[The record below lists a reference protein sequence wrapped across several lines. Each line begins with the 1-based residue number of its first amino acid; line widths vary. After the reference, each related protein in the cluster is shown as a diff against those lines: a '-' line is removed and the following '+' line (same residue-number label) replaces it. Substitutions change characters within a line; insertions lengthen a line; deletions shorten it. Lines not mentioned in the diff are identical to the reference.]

1 MLVDF
6 AAICRR
12 SYSRDIM
19 RLGVTRG
26 ADNEPSSGAVDSR
39 GSLLMSPDTCIDT
52 GCVHEDSLRQFSAT
66 SLLRGGLR

>member
-1 MLVDF
+1 
-6 AAICRR
+6 
-12 SYSRDIM
+12 M